1 MYVIHPI
8 WFYLFGFCESF
19 KLFTMLVFALTFGA
33 IIVILILNFISLV
46 TDGEFDSE
54 FVAKFTNS
62 IFHKKSFI
70 AIVILSGLLSFL
82 TPSEKTLYLMLGSSV
97 VTYEN
102 LEKTG
107 ETVKDFADYMIETI
121 DTLIEEED

>member
-19 KLFTMLVFALTFGA
+19 KLFSMLVFTATFGA
-33 IIVILILNFISLV
+33 IVVILVINFIALMTEGHYNSEL
-46 TDGEFDSE
+46 TD
-54 FVAKFTNS
+54 S

-70 AIVILSGLLSFL
+70 AIVILSGLLAFL
-82 TPSEKTLYLMLGSSV
+82 TPTEKTLYLMLGSSI

-107 ETVKDFADYMIETI
+107 ESVKDFTDYMIETI
-121 DTLIEEED
+121 DTLIEED